1 MACRIQNMTG
11 RDLILDLRGGE
22 MYVAAR
28 ATSPPLREELLY
40 DNVHLPE
47 LIRNGAVRVLRAR
60 MVEVLEHEG
69 GALEAAAE
77 PANAAEPAGAQPDRA
92 ASGEK
97 ADEKKKPAGKTAARK
112 KS

>member
-1 MACRIQNMTG
+1 MACRIQNLTG

-47 LIRNGAVRVLRAR
+47 LIRAGAVRVLSAR
-60 MVEVLEHEG
+60 MAEVLEYEG
-69 GALEAAAE
+69 AAGAAQAQAAE
-77 PANAAEPAGAQPDRA
+77 PAAGQPAG
-92 ASGEK
+92 GEQ
-97 ADEKKKPAGKTAARK
+97 AEEKKKQAGKAAAK
-112 KS
+112 KKG

>member
-1 MACRIQNMTG
+1 MACRIQNLTG
-11 RDLILDLRGGE
+11 RDLIVDLRGGE
-22 MYVAAR
+22 MFVAAR

-47 LIRNGAVRVLRAR
+47 LIRSGAVRVLRAR
-60 MVEVLEHEG
+60 MAEVLKFEG
-69 GALEAAAE
+69 APPVAEEEPPKAAE
-77 PANAAEPAGAQPDRA
+77 PAAAPADRA
-92 ASGEK
+92 ASDEK